1 MASYPAPKAQ
11 SPKPSV
17 DHPLR
22 RFRQPAI
29 LFGVVVLYGVAGYT
43 LIEGWHPL
51 DALYMTITTIATV
64 GYREVEPLSRAG
76 ELFTMSLIIG
86 GVATMLY
93 AFGIFAEMLNDEHFI
108 RYQHQRRTDRALARL
123 RDHFIICGYGRIGTQ
138 IAREFETDGVAFVV
152 LDINP
157 EAVERLEAEAR
168 LYVIGDDASE
178 EVLLRAGIDRARG
191 LISAVDS
198 DERAVY
204 ITLAARAMR
213 PDLFILARAGK
224 PESIRRLELAGADR
238 VVSPYRMAGHQMAEM
253 ALRPALVDVMD
264 TIRHGG
270 VDVGVEELLVQSG
283 SSAIGLTLGDAGLLA
298 PDVARLLA
306 LRRADGALHV
316 NPGPALPLA
325 EGDLLVVLGTS
336 DELIRMSALVQ

>member
-1 MASYPAPKAQ
+1 MLTADR
-11 SPKPSV
+11 SPV
-17 DHPLR
+17 IHPLR
-22 RFRQPAI
+22 RFRQPAM
-29 LFGVVVLYGVAGYT
+29 LFGVVVLYGLAGYT
-43 LIEGWHPL
+43 LIEGWHPF

-64 GYREVEPLSRAG
+64 GYREVQPLSRIG
-76 ELFTMSLIIG
+76 ELFTMTLIIG

-108 RYQHQRRTDRALARL
+108 RYQRQRQVGRALDRL
-123 RDHFIICGYGRIGTQ
+123 QGHFIICGYGRIGTQ
-138 IAREFETDGVAFVV
+138 ISREFTADGVPFVV

-157 EAVERLEAEAR
+157 EAIERLESEER
-168 LYVIGDDASE
+168 LYIIGDGSSE
-178 EVLLRAGIDRARG
+178 EVLLRAGIERARG

-224 PESIRRLELAGADR
+224 PESIRRLELAGANR

-270 VDVGVEELLVQSG
+270 VEVGVEELLVQHA

-298 PDVARLLA
+298 PEVARLLA
-306 LRRADGALHV
+306 LRRADGTLHV
-316 NPGPALPLA
+316 NPGPALALA

-336 DELIRMSALVQ
+336 DELIRTSALLQ